1 MGNSKSKD
9 MERGR
14 LALAL
19 WGARYASM
27 KRCEEV
33 ADGLIEKGFRDQ
45 RDVAREIFAEVEKI
59 VGATSFF
66 WAQNAVA
73 DLKVKYTGGEVRT

>member
-1 MGNSKSKD
+1 MGNRKSKD
-9 MERGR
+9 REKGR

-27 KRCEEV
+27 KKCEGV
-33 ADGLIEKGFRDQ
+33 AECLIEKGFRDQ
-45 RDVAREIFAEVEKI
+45 RDVAREIFTEVEKI
-59 VGATSFF
+59 VGASSFY
-66 WAQNAVA
+66 WMQNAVA